1 MSEIGMYGLEQ
12 FCDELEYL
20 LTQEKEGIVFRD
32 EAQRLLRKL
41 LPNQEFIGDVLDRMV
56 SDDAV
61 LKGKI
66 GTIDRN
72 DIMVYLSPKGSFSM
86 RLFVWAPLA
95 FSPIHDH
102 GAWGVIGAF
111 AGQVDETKY
120 RRLDDG
126 SKEGY
131 AKIEQASR
139 AILNPGDTAYVS
151 VFDDGIHKTG
161 NSSDTVSL
169 SLHVYGRAVR
179 KGFVQCFNMEEN
191 SVHNLVTPKLDKRLF
206 AVKALGALSATL
218 AKGSLEKAFHDPHPL
233 VRWESI
239 KAMEQVDKE
248 GWLALLKEATHD
260 SDEMVSK
267 RAKALLNKT

>member
-1 MSEIGMYGLEQ
+1 MAEGSVYDLEH
-12 FCDELEYL
+12 FSNDLDYL
-20 LTQEKEGIVFRD
+20 LAQEKESIVFRD
-32 EAQRLLRKL
+32 NAQDLLRKL
-41 LPNQEFIGDVLDRMV
+41 LSNQEFIADVLDKMV
-56 SDDAV
+56 SDDTV

-72 DIMVYLSPKGSFSM
+72 DIMVHLSSKGNFSM

-102 GAWGVIGAF
+102 GAWGVIGAL
-111 AGQVDETKY
+111 AGQVEETKY

-131 AKIEQASR
+131 AKIEQVSTAL
-139 AILNPGDTAYVS
+139 LNPGDTSHVS

-161 NSSDTVSL
+161 NSGDTVSL

-179 KGFVQCFNMEEN
+179 KGFIQCFNMEEN
-191 SVHNLVTPKLDKRLF
+191 SVHNLVTPKLEKRLF
-206 AVKALGALSATL
+206 AVKALGALSPTL
-218 AKGSLEKAFHDPHPL
+218 AKTSIEKAFHDPHPL

-239 KAMEQVDKE
+239 KAMEQIDKA
-248 GWLALLKEATHD
+248 GWITLLKEAASD
-260 SDEMVSK
+260 SDEGVRK
-267 RAKALLNKT
+267 KANVLLNKT